1 MPGSRG
7 ADKADVAYGDGREAL
22 LRAVVTVVARGGLRE
37 LTYRA
42 VATEAGVTHGLVR
55 HHFGSRDALIV
66 AATEYS
72 LGPAIA
78 VTNLGESGSLD
89 DWAKDVPRVLI
100 DEEDLTA
107 FQFEVILES
116 RRRPELKAAVR
127 DLYGG
132 FRKAMLADLR
142 AHGVDADK
150 ALATLVFAALDGL
163 IFEGLALNEP
173 QTTRTAI
180 RKLRELL
187 KSAQLAD

>member
-1 MPGSRG
+1 MAAARG
-7 ADKADVAYGDGREAL
+7 EGRVDLAYGDGREAL

-42 VATEAGVTHGLVR
+42 VAAEAGVTHGLVR

-72 LGPAIA
+72 IGPAIA
-78 VTNLGESGSLD
+78 VTNLGVNGSLD
-89 DWAKDVPRVLI
+89 DWAKDVPRVLL
-100 DEEDLTA
+100 DEEELTA

-116 RRRPELKAAVR
+116 RRRPELKEAVR
-127 DLYGG
+127 DLYAG

-142 AHGVDADK
+142 SHGVDADK

-173 QTTRTAI
+173 QTTRAAI
-180 RKLRELL
+180 RRLRELL
-187 KSAQLAD
+187 RSANLAD

>member
-1 MPGSRG
+1 MAATRG
-7 ADKADVAYGDGREAL
+7 EAKSDVAYGEGREAL

-42 VATEAGVTHGLVR
+42 VAAEAGVTHGLVR

-72 LGPAIA
+72 LGPAIS
-78 VTNLGESGSLD
+78 VTGLGEAGSLD
-89 DWAKDVPRVLI
+89 DWAKDVPKVLT
-100 DEEDLTA
+100 DEEEITA

-116 RRRPELKAAVR
+116 RRRPELREAVS
-127 DLYGG
+127 DLYAG

-142 AHGVDADK
+142 AHGVQADK

-173 QTTRTAI
+173 QTTRAAI
-180 RKLRELL
+180 RRLRELL
-187 KSAQLAD
+187 RSAGLAG